1 MDIEVFLLIVLKMF
15 KKNVSMFKNEY
26 LKLQVPMQFD
36 TAEHFTSL
44 FPLRGYVV
52 HLIIAV

>member
-26 LKLQVPMQFD
+26 LKSQVPMQFD